1 MHDIRYTARLMRKDP
16 GFTGLIILTL
26 GLGIGAN
33 SALFS
38 VVDAVLLKALPY
50 RDPDRLVMVWER
62 NPGLSVE
69 KQRVSPGNLLDWQN
83 RNHVFEGLAYWPAWT
98 GSREFNLL
106 GPGGPERLRGSYTSS
121 GLFPVLG
128 VRPVLGRTFLPDD
141 DRREGPATAI
151 LSYEL
156 WQRSFGGDPEVI
168 GRSLTIDSFDR
179 RHYQVI
185 GVMPRG
191 FGFPDGCE
199 LWLPAGWMGISMDRR
214 TAAWLE
220 VIARLRPGVSL
231 ERAQRELDGIQGQ
244 IAREYTDSRISPQVA
259 LVPLLDHAVGP
270 ARQTLLILLGTVA
283 FVLLIACTNVAS
295 LLLARGAARQHELAI
310 RSAVGA
316 SRARILRQLLF
327 ESLVLGLLG
336 GGFGVLLAFWGVRLL
351 RVFGPQDIPRLAQ
364 ASMDMRALGFTL
376 VLSLVAGALCGL
388 TPAWQ
393 LSRYNLGAWLK
404 EGNSAG
410 SRRLGVWRDFLIVG
424 ETALAMVLLVGAGL
438 MVHSLWRLEQ
448 VDPGFRP
455 HGLVTANLDLSSS
468 RYSNSGRSG
477 PNRPQVFT
485 RRLLE
490 QIRSL
495 SGVDATAAASGL
507 PPTAASLPETFAIDG
522 RTYHNPNEYPVAF
535 VRAVT
540 PGYFRA
546 MGIPLLRGRTF
557 TDRDIETA
565 PQVAII
571 NETLARRY
579 FPNGEDP
586 LGRRFDLGIRR
597 DKNGRAQPWWQQIIG
612 VVGDVKNAGLALPN
626 QPEIYK
632 PDMQWAWHW
641 AHLVIRTDNTPAAMA
656 VALRDELGKLSKEQS
671 VPRVIPLEQVL
682 AGERA
687 QPRFR
692 GMLLGMFAALALLL
706 ASVGI
711 YGVMS
716 YAVARRTSEI
726 GIRMALG
733 ANRADISWLVVR
745 RALKLVLAGA
755 TLGMAGAAVLSRLIS
770 TVLFEVSPLD
780 PVTFLATPLFLLAVA
795 LLATWLPARHAAR
808 VDPLRALRF
817 E

>member
-1 MHDIRYTARLMRKDP
+1 MHDIRYTARLMRNDP
-16 GFTGLIILTL
+16 GFTSLIILTL

-50 RDPDRLVMVWER
+50 RDPGKLVMIWER

-106 GPGGPERLRGSYTSS
+106 GPGGPERLRGSYMSS

-128 VRPVLGRTFLPDD
+128 VRPALGRTFLPDD

-156 WQRSFGGDPEVI
+156 WQRSFGADLNVL

-179 RHYQVI
+179 RQYQVI

-199 LWLPAGWMGISMDRR
+199 LWLPAGWMGIPMDRR
-214 TAAWLE
+214 AAAWLE
-220 VIARLRPGVSL
+220 VIARLRPSVSL
-231 ERAQRELDGIQGQ
+231 ERAQRELDGIQNQ
-244 IAREYTDSRISPQVA
+244 IAREYTDSRINPQVA

-295 LLLARGAARQHELAI
+295 LLLARGAARQHELAV

-316 SRARILRQLLF
+316 SRARILRQLLS

-336 GGFGVLLAFWGVRLL
+336 GAFGVLLAFWGVRLL
-351 RVFGPQDIPRLAQ
+351 WVFGPQDIPRLAQ
-364 ASMDMRALGFTL
+364 ASIDMRALGFTL
-376 VLSLVAGALCGL
+376 SLSLMAGALCGL
-388 TPAWQ
+388 APAWQ

-468 RYSNSGRSG
+468 RYSNSGRPG

-495 SGVDATAAASGL
+495 PGVDATAAASGL

-522 RTYHNPNEYPVAF
+522 RTYHNANEYPAAF

-540 PGYFRA
+540 PGYFHA

-565 PQVAII
+565 PQVAIV
-571 NETLARRY
+571 NDTLARRY

-586 LGRRFDLGIRR
+586 LGKRFDLGTRR

-656 VALRDELGKLSKEQS
+656 AALRDELGKLSKEQS
-671 VPRVIPLEQVL
+671 VPRVIPLEHVL

-706 ASVGI
+706 AAVGI

-755 TLGMAGAAVLSRLIS
+755 SLGMAGAAVLSRLLS

-780 PVTFLATPLFLLAVA
+780 PVTFLATPLFLLTVA

-808 VDPLRALRF
+808 IDPLRALRF